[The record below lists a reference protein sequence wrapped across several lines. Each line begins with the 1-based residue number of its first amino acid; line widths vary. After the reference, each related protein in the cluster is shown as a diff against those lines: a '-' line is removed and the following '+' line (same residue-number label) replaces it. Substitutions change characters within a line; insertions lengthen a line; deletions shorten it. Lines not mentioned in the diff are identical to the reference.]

1 MKALREI
8 EFVGG
13 LSRIRHYLN
22 TFSKFLCVARWYTY
36 SKVPPKNIDIVII
49 NNVGSKVNTSIAG
62 CPSGLLY
69 NERTARRLLVP
80 WAAMAGKILLLR

>member
-1 MKALREI
+1 MKALHEI

-13 LSRIRHYLN
+13 LSVLPCYVS

-36 SKVPPKNIDIVII
+36 SRVPPKNIDIII
-49 NNVGSKVNTSIAG
+49 IKNVGSNVNNSIAG
-62 CPSGLLY
+62 CPSGILY
-69 NERTARRLLVP
+69 NERTARRLFVP